1 MAKPITSQE
10 MSQWVKETWEQAQER
25 ARAEAWERCREQ
37 LEKPEL
43 LEVFKRLKDR

>member
-10 MSQWVKETWEQAQER
+10 TFQRVKETWEQAHKR
-25 ARAEAWERCREQ
+25 AQDEAWERCRKQ

-43 LEVFKRLKDR
+43 LAVFKRLKDR